1 MNVPSHRWAVCISP
15 HPQGPGSNMVWV
27 GRTEELED
35 EENSWEI
42 LGFHM
47 TRLLH
52 RDLEQPCLPAETF
65 MSSSLSKI
73 LQGWND
79 P

>member
-1 MNVPSHRWAVCISP
+1 MNVLSHRWAVCISP
-15 HPQGPGSNMVWV
+15 DPQGPGSNM

-47 TRLLH
+47 TRLLQM
-52 RDLEQPCLPAETF
+52 DLEQPCLPAETF
-65 MSSSLSKI
+65 MSSSLSKV
-73 LQGWND
+73 LQGWSD